1 MTKTLGLFLS
11 LTATSLLVGCS
22 STPSMN
28 PDAPQY
34 CETTEQIDVVNG
46 HTVSSKVRL
55 DCSDSPAKRAKL
67 VGVDPKTCRP
77 WQKKVMF
84 NGTTKE
90 LHGYLCK
97 DENGN
102 WRPLNQF

>member
-1 MTKTLGLFLS
+1 MLKYLVFS
-11 LTATSLLVGCS
+11 IATVSLLGGCS
-22 STPSMN
+22 STPVAN

-34 CETTEQIDVVNG
+34 CETTEQINVVNG
-46 HTVSSKVRL
+46 TTTNSIVRL
-55 DCSDSPAKRAKL
+55 DCSDSPSKRAKL

-102 WRPLNQF
+102 WRPLDQF